1 MLTVKQAA
9 ERLGVS
15 PSLVYGL
22 IAARE
27 LAHVRVGFGR
37 GLIRITDES
46 ICDYERRRS
55 VSVAEHNAAPVPR
68 RKVALKHL
76 DL

>member
-9 ERLGVS
+9 ERLRVS
-15 PSLVYGL
+15 PSLVYSL

-37 GLIRITDES
+37 GLIRISEES
-46 ICDYERRRS
+46 ICEYERRRS
-55 VSVAEHNAAPVPR
+55 VSVAGPAPATAPR
-68 RKVALKHL
+68 RRAALKHL

>member
-9 ERLGVS
+9 ERLRVS
-15 PSLVYGL
+15 PSLVYSL

-37 GLIRITDES
+37 GLIRISDES
-46 ICDYERRRS
+46 ICEYEQRRAVSATGQAPAPAPRRR
-55 VSVAEHNAAPVPR
+55 A
-68 RKVALKHL
+68 ALKHL

>member
-9 ERLGVS
+9 ERLRVS
-15 PSLVYGL
+15 PSLVYSL

-27 LAHVRVGFGR
+27 LAHVRIGFGR
-37 GLIRITDES
+37 GLIRISEES
-46 ICDYERRRS
+46 ICEYEQRRS
-55 VSVAEHNAAPVPR
+55 VSVAEPTPAPAPR
-68 RKVALKHL
+68 RRAALKHL